1 MDYAALEDANGRE
14 WGKERE
20 RKGGGGELKRLR
32 VKCLARGMFQRLV
45 ESVFATEDNNFKGG
59 DGGEGPLFAPFD
71 WTSSTVLIAF
81 MLFFRFVPASLS
93 DRTPR
98 TPLCPYFFSP
108 ISRRCRIGRIRK
120 IDQRNFLGLCFLPSF
135 PFFSNLLYKCWKRK
149 ENFIWETRIS
159 SSNCRVKI
167 IFNISYYF

>member
-1 MDYAALEDANGRE
+1 MGGEME
-14 WGKERE
+14 WIMRRSRMQMEENEGERE
-20 RKGGGGELKRLR
+20 KKGGGGGELKQLR
-32 VKCLARGMFQRLV
+32 
-45 ESVFATEDNNFKGG
+45 
-59 DGGEGPLFAPFD
+59 
-71 WTSSTVLIAF
+71 VLIAF

-135 PFFSNLLYKCWKRK
+135 PFFSNLLYKC
-149 ENFIWETRIS
+149 
-159 SSNCRVKI
+159 
-167 IFNISYYF
+167 

>member
-14 WGKERE
+14 GE
-20 RKGGGGELKRLR
+20 RKGGGGGELKRLR

-45 ESVFATEDNNFKGG
+45 ESVFATEDNNFEGGWGKGS
-59 DGGEGPLFAPFD
+59 LFAPFD

-81 MLFFRFVPASLS
+81 VLFFRFVPASLS
-93 DRTPR
+93 NR

-120 IDQRNFLGLCFLPSF
+120 IDQRNFLGLRFLPSF
-135 PFFSNLLYKCWKRK
+135 SFLLFQSSLSISKCTK
-149 ENFIWETRIS
+149 
-159 SSNCRVKI
+159 
-167 IFNISYYF
+167 